1 MESLTVTLSTEE
13 EEISKASSLLR
24 TPISFFLETPNS
36 WHGNGTL
43 TRVMFCKKVS
53 RSCSER

>member
-1 MESLTVTLSTEE
+1 MESLTVTLSTEEE

-43 TRVMFCKKVS
+43 TRVMFCKK
-53 RSCSER
+53 